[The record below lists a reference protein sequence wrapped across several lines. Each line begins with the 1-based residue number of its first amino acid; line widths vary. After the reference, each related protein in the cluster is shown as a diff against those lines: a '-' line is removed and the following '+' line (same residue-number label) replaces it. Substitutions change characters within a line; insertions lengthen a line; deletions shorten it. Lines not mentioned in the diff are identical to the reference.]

1 MEMDELVREFK
12 KFLKERNLLEA
23 FLNGVLRK
31 YENLYTSNDPIRDFC
46 LFRPTV
52 AHKWIDYGLVW
63 SASPLGHFR
72 WSAIDQEWTE
82 KYQTL
87 TDGRED

>member
-31 YENLYTSNDPIRDFC
+31 YENLYTSKDPIREFC
-46 LFRPTV
+46 FYRPSV
-52 AHKWIDYGLVW
+52 ASKWIDYGLAW
-63 SASPLGHFR
+63 RASPFGHFK
-72 WSAIDQEWTE
+72 WSEIDQEWTE

>member
-31 YENLYTSNDPIRDFC
+31 YDLSASKDPIREFC
-46 LFRPTV
+46 FYRPSV
-52 AHKWIDYGLVW
+52 AHKWIDYGLRW

-72 WSAIDQEWTE
+72 WSAINQEWTE

>member
-1 MEMDELVREFK
+1 MEMDELVLEFK

-31 YENLYTSNDPIRDFC
+31 YENLCTSSDPIRDFC
-46 LFRPTV
+46 FYRPTV
-52 AHKWIDYGLVW
+52 AYKWVDYGLGW
-63 SASPLGHFR
+63 SASPLGHYK
-72 WSAIDQEWTE
+72 WYEIDQEWIE

-87 TDGRED
+87 TGGRED

>member
-1 MEMDELVREFK
+1 MEMDELIQEFK

-23 FLNGVLRK
+23 YINGVLRK
-31 YENLYTSNDPIRDFC
+31 YNHLYTSKDPIRDFC

-52 AHKWIDYGLVW
+52 AYKWIDYGLAW
-63 SASPLGHFR
+63 SVSPLGHYK
-72 WSAIDQEWTE
+72 WCEIDQEWTE